1 MFKYWDNQK
10 TWCETTLHGE
20 TKSEVYEKARRWS
33 LKACP
38 EKDGHFTIS
47 ALWNIKPKKCKDGFY
62 LEEVGC

>member
-47 ALWNIKPKKCKDGFY
+47 ALWNIKPKKCKNGFY